1 MKQLNPSKVGRDF
14 AEGTATR
21 IHRNLGFPPAYLPAQ
36 LRYHACLLT
45 HNALPTRMRT
55 RSFTPGGL
63 SGWRSPTLACVLCGG
78 GSEDLAHLH
87 TQCPATAAAVG
98 MIAQHS
104 PGTRDFVTGANA
116 ECFIFRTDLAP
127 DALLHLL
134 CLSRAVWLTRKAR
147 VCSTPVRTDTKWR
160 KENSVTITE
169 HFLELLK
176 SCTQPKRRARDRIV
190 ERTTFL
196 QSLEHVAEKAFL
208 YFTDG
213 SSFGNPGPS
222 GAGFAVYCDNALVD
236 TAAFSLG
243 ETSNNVA
250 ELHGLREALADSVS
264 RHDSNGCCPTRYIYL
279 FIDNQYALNVS
290 TGKWKSKA
298 HRPLIANIIELITF
312 LRQRSHLTISWVPG
326 HADIEGNEVADKLAK
341 QGALACSPGPTRTP
355 PQRTTRP
362 NRCLT
367 HPSVPLDGEEAP
379 DPPSPKPLRR
389 SHRPHPQPRA
399 LAPGIDF
406 SSFHA
411 PKPRAHPPT
420 ECIHGVPFLLDRR
433 TTGPPCLRCIT
444 LSPRDASLSPIRL
457 GREDTPPIPLVDF
470 DFE

>member
-1 MKQLNPSKVGRDF
+1 MAHRL
-14 AEGTATR
+14 ATR
-21 IHRNLGFPPAYLPAQ
+21 D
-36 LRYHACLLT
+36 
-45 HNALPTRMRT
+45 
-55 RSFTPGGL
+55 
-63 SGWRSPTLACVLCGG
+63 LC
-78 GSEDLAHLH
+78 
-87 TQCPATAAAVG
+87 
-98 MIAQHS
+98 
-104 PGTRDFVTGANA
+104 
-116 ECFIFRTDLAP
+116 
-127 DALLHLL
+127 
-134 CLSRAVWLTRKAR
+134 
-147 VCSTPVRTDTKWR
+147 
-160 KENSVTITE
+160 
-169 HFLELLK
+169 
-176 SCTQPKRRARDRIV
+176 
-190 ERTTFL
+190 
-196 QSLEHVAEKAFL
+196 
-208 YFTDG
+208 
-213 SSFGNPGPS
+213 
-222 GAGFAVYCDNALVD
+222 AGFAVYCNDALVD
-236 TAAFSLG
+236 TASFSLG

-264 RHDSNGCCPTRYIYL
+264 RHDAHGCCPPRYIYL

-290 TGKWKSKA
+290 TGKLKSNA